1 MVKSKYYDY
10 MLLVLF
16 IVMFSILCSFLVTG
30 AAWNSVSDERAFF
43 RIAFLMA
50 FLAMS
55 AGVIFIYSLVHY
67 AQLPNLRSLIIMF
80 LGANVVVFSFLFL
93 VTHPSGLG
101 SPLAGRHR
109 NRTVVTSLG
118 FLLTP
123 GVLAGS
129 VFGGKEL
136 TTRNRNFV
144 ILWGLVL
151 QPLFS
156 ISLILTKDPLFKV
169 TDPTGG
175 LAGLTPV
182 GWLLTIVVGSTAVL
196 SLVRYT
202 KEWFKTRDRIVLG
215 STLALVF
222 WLYTFV
228 VYSLLEDP
236 YQVAEFLWIGGVIAG
251 FIILSIAM
259 IFTAIIEPHRG
270 LESLV
275 ERRTKE
281 LETARKESDL
291 YLSMWVHKM
300 GNLLQG
306 IVSCLEIL
314 TLEEPVDD
322 AYKRAIETAM
332 KLSKKSTIFNRQV
345 ATLSEIKSIGE
356 KKLVPYKLKT
366 AIERAQQSVE
376 QMLNGAKFRFKIG
389 EIDDSLLVLA
399 DNKLDILFTNQFV
412 NEILSRDGE
421 IRISIDATSV
431 DDQVEV
437 QIVTDGSRPTDSEL
451 DQLLITEI
459 PEVTTLNL
467 NLFSIRLL
475 LERYRS
481 SIEYSRNDDEDWNK
495 YVIRLRKY
503 KE

>member
-1 MVKSKYYDY
+1 MKSKYYDY

-16 IVMFSILCSFLVTG
+16 IVMFFILCSFLVTG
-30 AAWNSVSDERAFF
+30 AAWNTVSDEGAFF
-43 RIAFLMA
+43 WIAFLVA

-55 AGVIFIYSLVHY
+55 AGVVFIYSLVHY
-67 AQLPNLRSLIIMF
+67 VQLRILRSLIIMF
-80 LGANVVVFSFLFL
+80 LGGNVVVFSFLFL
-93 VTHPSGLG
+93 MTHPSTLG
-101 SPLAGRHR
+101 SPLAGRYR
-109 NRTVVTSLG
+109 NRTVVTALG

-136 TTRNRNFV
+136 TTRKRNFV

-156 ISLILTKDPLFKV
+156 ISLLLTEDPLFKV

-175 LAGLTPV
+175 LVGLTPV
-182 GWLLTIVVGSTAVL
+182 GWLLTIVVGSTAVV
-196 SLVRYT
+196 SLARYT
-202 KEWFKTRDRIVLG
+202 KEWFDTRDRIVLG

-236 YQVAEFLWIGGVIAG
+236 YQVAELLWIGGVIAG
-251 FIILSIAM
+251 FIMLSVAM

-281 LETARKESDL
+281 LEVARKESDL

-306 IVSCLEIL
+306 IVSYLEL
-314 TLEEPVDD
+314 LAHGDSLNGT
-322 AYKRAIETAM
+322 YNRAIETAM
-332 KLSKKSTIFNRQV
+332 KLSREATFFNRQV
-345 ATLSEIKSIGE
+345 AILSEIKSIAE
-356 KKLVPYKLKT
+356 KKLVPYKLET
-366 AIERAQQSVE
+366 AIGRAQQTVE
-376 QMLNGAKFRFKIG
+376 QMLKGTKFRFEIS
-389 EIDDSLLVLA
+389 EIDDSLLVRA
-399 DNKLDILFTNQFV
+399 DNKLDIVFTNLFV
-412 NEILSRDGE
+412 NEILSRKGE
-421 IRISIDATSV
+421 ILISVECALIGN
-431 DDQVEV
+431 QVEV
-437 QIVTDGSRPTDSEL
+437 RVVTDGSRPADSEL
-451 DQLLITEI
+451 DQLLITDI
-459 PEVTTLNL
+459 PDVTTLNL
-467 NLFSIRLL
+467 NLFSVRLL

-481 SIEYSRNDDEDWNK
+481 SIEYSRHDDADRNE
-495 YVIRLRKY
+495 YVIRFHRY